1 MTEITRIID
10 KIYLVYIRY
19 IPQNNFSHALV
30 LRRKMKC
37 IMEMDKLLYVPPQ
50 YNLFHNKKNRFFIYD
65 SGWTRTLFYTMSGGS
80 FFHCNMTAQV
90 CLLRR

>member
-1 MTEITRIID
+1 MTEITQISD

-19 IPQNNFSHALV
+19 IPQNNFCHSLV

-50 YNLFHNKKNRFFIYD
+50 YNLFHNKKIASSYMTQV
-65 SGWTRTLFYTMSGGS
+65 GLE
-80 FFHCNMTAQV
+80 HCSSP
-90 CLLRR
+90 